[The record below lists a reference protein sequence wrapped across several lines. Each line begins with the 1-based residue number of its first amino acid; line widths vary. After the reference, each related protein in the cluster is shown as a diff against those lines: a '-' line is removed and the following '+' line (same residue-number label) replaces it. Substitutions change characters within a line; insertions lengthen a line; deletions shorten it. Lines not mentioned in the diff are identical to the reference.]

1 MTDDRLR
8 SYGVLLLRL
17 SLGTMFLAHSVIY
30 MLLTLT
36 LSGTSDFFNLIGL
49 PSWLAYATFLA
60 EVVGGIFL
68 IEVALKAR
76 ARWNQFLDI
85 DSQSI
90 IISAV
95 AYKAACAPT
104 KDGRRPMLLS

>member
-1 MTDDRLR
+1 MFRQPFLGQ
-8 SYGVLLLRL
+8 SRL
-17 SLGTMFLAHSVIY
+17 SRR
-30 MLLTLT
+30 
-36 LSGTSDFFNLIGL
+36 LS
-49 PSWLAYATFLA
+49 A
-60 EVVGGIFL
+60 
-68 IEVALKAR
+68 EVALKGR

>member
-1 MTDDRLR
+1 
-8 SYGVLLLRL
+8 
-17 SLGTMFLAHSVIY
+17 
-30 MLLTLT
+30 
-36 LSGTSDFFNLIGL
+36 
-49 PSWLAYATFLA
+49 
-60 EVVGGIFL
+60 
-68 IEVALKAR
+68 VALKAR

-95 AYKAACAPT
+95 AYKSACAPT

>member
-17 SLGTMFLAHSVIY
+17 C
-30 MLLTLT
+30 
-36 LSGTSDFFNLIGL
+36 LSRRLS
-49 PSWLAYATFLA
+49 A
-60 EVVGGIFL
+60 
-68 IEVALKAR
+68 EVALKGR

>member
-1 MTDDRLR
+1 MKSFLLNPGILAGVMALRLRMIMGGRLDRLSVSR
-8 SYGVLLLRL
+8 SPTHRHKDAAILRTR
-17 SLGTMFLAHSVIY
+17 SPFAAALG
-30 MLLTLT
+30 
-36 LSGTSDFFNLIGL
+36 D
-49 PSWLAYATFLA
+49 
-60 EVVGGIFL
+60 
-68 IEVALKAR
+68 VALKSR